1 MYSDFVRQRIHIPFY
16 SNLQTT
22 SLGMDSVEY
31 CRNRKLFDQYPQ
43 VTYQFNELGFRTH
56 NVDCFDPHAILVLG
70 DSFTLG
76 LGVNSKDRYSDIIE
90 QTLNH
95 QVLNF
100 SLNGAS
106 NDWIS
111 RKLEQLLTYFTP
123 RAIILHYTFSHR
135 RERPNSDWFDDERT
149 ECEPFYSCQ
158 ENFDNWYNNFNNICN
173 MYQGP
178 LIHSFIPNW
187 HTQSVNYA
195 GLGNNILLPVQ
206 QIDQAR
212 DNFHYG
218 TNTHQLLA
226 KKITNLLA
234 CELRQFLSP

>member
-1 MYSDFVRQRIHIPFY
+1 MYSNFVQQRIHIPFY
-16 SNLQTT
+16 SNLQIT
-22 SLGMDSVEY
+22 SLGMDSVEH
-31 CRNRKLFDQYPQ
+31 CRNRKVFSQYPE

-56 NVDCFDPHAILVLG
+56 NVNCFDTNAILVLG

-90 QTLNH
+90 KTLNH

-111 RKLEQLLTYFTP
+111 RKLEQLLKYFTP

-149 ECEPFYSCQ
+149 ECEPFYSSQ
-158 ENFDNWYNNFNNICN
+158 QNFDNWLKNFNSISG

-178 LIHSFIPNW
+178 TIHSFIPNW
-187 HTQSVNYA
+187 HDQLVNYTN
-195 GLGNNILLPVQ
+195 LGDNVLAPVL

-218 TNTHQLLA
+218 TKTHHVLA
-226 KKITNLLA
+226 EKIINLLA
-234 CELRQFLSP
+234 